1 MFDIKKNYALVEKLY
16 SIIKVLNYYCKDNQ
30 DTYEMVIT
38 SRVLEEII
46 VLADTL
52 YVEFIEEAENLN
64 LID

>member
-46 VLADTL
+46 AIADTL